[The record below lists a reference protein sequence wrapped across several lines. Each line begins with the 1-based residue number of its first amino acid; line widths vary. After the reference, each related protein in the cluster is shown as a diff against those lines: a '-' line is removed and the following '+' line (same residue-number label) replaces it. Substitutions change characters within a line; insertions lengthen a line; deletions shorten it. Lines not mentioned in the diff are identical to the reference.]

1 MHRKKF
7 EDANVA
13 NTMEHERLELQNVA
27 NTVDMAASSFQIG
40 KIARIIRRKS
50 DQENTPERKTTN
62 SQNNSGPLFW
72 LDVPCIR
79 PEPSA

>member
-13 NTMEHERLELQNVA
+13 NTMEHERFELQNVA

-40 KIARIIRRKS
+40 KIAGTIRRKT
-50 DQENTPERKTTN
+50 DQ
-62 SQNNSGPLFW
+62 
-72 LDVPCIR
+72 
-79 PEPSA
+79 